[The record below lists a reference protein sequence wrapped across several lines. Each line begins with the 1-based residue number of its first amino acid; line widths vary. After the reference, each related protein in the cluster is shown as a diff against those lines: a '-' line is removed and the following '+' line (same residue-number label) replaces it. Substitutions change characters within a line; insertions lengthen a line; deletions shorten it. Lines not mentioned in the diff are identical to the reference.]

1 MAKFLTKQK
10 TVSCLFLDDANR
22 RSPIPEK
29 KRRTRRA
36 RRGPRR
42 QDVRRRGGSGNS
54 VIDTQSKKENSTG
67 KEEVMQTC
75 VSLPRLTLHNYS
87 HQCLILVYLFVLN
100 LNIILQSI
108 NLIACDVQYK
118 SVFDFGRSIEEG
130 KIW

>member
-1 MAKFLTKQK
+1 MMPTEGPQY
-10 TVSCLFLDDANR
+10 R
-22 RSPIPEK
+22 R
-29 KRRTRRA
+29 
-36 RRGPRR
+36 RRGGRGGQGEGR
-42 QDVRRRGGSGNS
+42 EGRTVRRRDGSGNS

-108 NLIACDVQYK
+108 NIIACDVQCK

>member
-1 MAKFLTKQK
+1 MAET
-10 TVSCLFLDDANR
+10 
-22 RSPIPEK
+22 P
-29 KRRTRRA
+29 RRA
-36 RRGPRR
+36 APSRVR
-42 QDVRRRGGSGNS
+42 QLRHRHTEQERE
-54 VIDTQSKKENSTG
+54 QYTG

-87 HQCLILVYLFVLN
+87 HQCLILAYLFVLN

-108 NLIACDVQYK
+108 NLIACDVQCK

>member
-1 MAKFLTKQK
+1 MMPTEGPQY
-10 TVSCLFLDDANR
+10 R
-22 RSPIPEK
+22 R
-29 KRRTRRA
+29 
-36 RRGPRR
+36 RRGGRGGQGEGR
-42 QDVRRRGGSGNS
+42 EGRTVRRRDGSGNS

-108 NLIACDVQYK
+108 NLIACDVVTYD
-118 SVFDFGRSIEEG
+118 V
-130 KIW
+130 